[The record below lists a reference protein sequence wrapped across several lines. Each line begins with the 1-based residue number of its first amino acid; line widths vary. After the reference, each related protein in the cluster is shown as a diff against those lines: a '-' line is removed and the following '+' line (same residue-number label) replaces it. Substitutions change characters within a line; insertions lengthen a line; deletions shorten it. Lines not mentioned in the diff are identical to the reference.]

1 MASRP
6 PDNPSPDSR
15 PTGSRDPAQV
25 RFAFIAF
32 HRLLGAALVVMG
44 ILVTQ
49 GGIDWPRAVGWGL
62 LGLGLLDFFIA
73 PLIFARLWRTPPE

>member
-6 PDNPSPDSR
+6 PENR
-15 PTGSRDPAQV
+15 PAGARDPAQA

-32 HRLLGAALVVMG
+32 HRLLGAAMVVVG

-49 GGIDWPRAVGWGL
+49 HAIAWPTKIGWVL
-62 LGLGLLDFFIA
+62 LGLGLVDFFVM
-73 PLIFARLWRTPPE
+73 PLVFARLWRTPPE